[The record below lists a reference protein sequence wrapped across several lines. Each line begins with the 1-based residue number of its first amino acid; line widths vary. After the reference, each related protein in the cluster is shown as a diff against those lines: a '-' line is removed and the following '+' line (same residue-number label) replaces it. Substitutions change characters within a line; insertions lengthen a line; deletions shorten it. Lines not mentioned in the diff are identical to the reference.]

1 MAKKSKHKTEAILQQ
16 IKNDFKSGPHQKTK
30 NLKKKKKKDNVC
42 LERHRGKKEKKKNRL
57 KVTRGPSRTIL
68 PPPRSAMHRCGESQD
83 STSEGSILSE
93 SSFPSREEYYN
104 ENS

>member
-1 MAKKSKHKTEAILQQ
+1 MCALKDTGE
-16 IKNDFKSGPHQKTK
+16 
-30 NLKKKKKKDNVC
+30 KKKKKK
-42 LERHRGKKEKKKNRL
+42 RL

-68 PPPRSAMHRCGESQD
+68 PPPRSATHRCGESQD
-83 STSEGSILSE
+83 STSKGSILSE

>member
-1 MAKKSKHKTEAILQQ
+1 MVHIKKPKI
-16 IKNDFKSGPHQKTK
+16 
-30 NLKKKKKKDNVC
+30 LKKKKKKKTNVC
-42 LERHRGKKEKKKNRL
+42 LERHREKKRKRKKNRL

-68 PPPRSAMHRCGESQD
+68 PPPRSATHRCGESQD

-93 SSFPSREEYYN
+93 SSFPSREEYN